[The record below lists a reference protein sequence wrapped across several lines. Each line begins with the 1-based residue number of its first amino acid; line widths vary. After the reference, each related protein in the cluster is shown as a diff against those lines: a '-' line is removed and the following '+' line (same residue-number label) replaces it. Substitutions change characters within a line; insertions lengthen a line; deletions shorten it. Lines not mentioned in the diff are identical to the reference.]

1 MQLPLKALPQFINN
15 FPGFPNN
22 NLNFLLNSHNH
33 ILPVPTSY
41 VNTGAGLPTNRA
53 VLLFK
58 LGEGVSL
65 LFEVPDFIR
74 KVGNLLLDDLKVM
87 SFGSLS
93 VGDGRSG
100 SRMVLD

>member
-1 MQLPLKALPQFINN
+1 MQLPLKALSQFIDY

-22 NLNFLLNSHNH
+22 NLNFLLNSHNY
-33 ILPVPTSY
+33 ILPVPTSQI
-41 VNTGAGLPTNRA
+41 NTGAGLPADGT

-65 LFEVPDFIR
+65 LLEVPDFIGE
-74 KVGNLLLDDLKVM
+74 VGNLLLDDLKMM

-93 VGDGRSG
+93 VGDGSSG
-100 SRMVLD
+100 GRVVFD